1 MSVSESDYCSL
12 HDNQLKNQ
20 LKKKKQQQ
28 QKQVVVITSK
38 FAKFLLKKFALF
50 YSFL

>member
-20 LKKKKQQQ
+20 LKKKQQQ
-28 QKQVVVITSK
+28 QKQVVAITSK
-38 FAKFLLKKFALF
+38 FALFLLKKFALF